1 MRSPVNDY
9 LQTLHDRHVGV
20 KDGAVADYI
29 PELAAAEPDFFGIS
43 MVTTQGAVY
52 EAGDTRERFTIQ
64 SISKPLTYGLALEE
78 LGEQKVREHIGVEP
92 TGDAFN
98 SITLDPVT
106 GTPLNPMVNAG
117 AIAAVGILDPSTA
130 MPRLDRILDTYSA
143 YAGRNIELDEAVRA
157 GEARTGDRNRAIAYL
172 LHGSGAITDRP
183 EPAVEDYF
191 SQCSALVDCTDL
203 AMIAATLANGGVNPR
218 NGRRAASEKTVRK
231 VLSVMV
237 SCGMYNRAGNWLYTV
252 GLPAKSGVAGGIIAV
267 LPGQLGIGVF
277 SPRLDEAGNSVRG
290 VLVCEDITRELGLHP
305 IQTGRDQASP
315 VHTRFRLDEMRS
327 KRWRS
332 PEQAELIQS
341 EGRCAGAFEL
351 QGDLDFAASERAIRA
366 VIGADLRFTVLDFHR
381 VNKIDHESAVMLADL
396 CVALEEDGRGLVLSS
411 VARFHELLVEAAG
424 RELRELPGLD
434 LALEW
439 CEDQLLGD
447 SEAAPEPEAIE
458 LRDHSLL
465 SDFSEEQLAEVV
477 ALMERH
483 EIAAGEHLFHVGDVA
498 DRLYLVTRGRLSA
511 FIELRPGEQ
520 RRVST
525 AGPGGL
531 IGEIAF
537 VTGSNRSATVRV
549 DSDVEYWTLPHSSLR
564 ELRNAEPALQA
575 ILLRNLLTI
584 VAIDARMFQ
593 RALQTLVG

>member
-29 PELAAAEPDFFGIS
+29 PELASAEPDYFGIS

-78 LGEQKVREHIGVEP
+78 LGEEKVRRHIGVEP

-98 SITLDPVT
+98 SITLDPET

-117 AIAAVGILDPSTA
+117 AIAAVGILDPSA
-130 MPRLDRILDTYSA
+130 SMPRLDRILDNYSA
-143 YAGRNIELDEAVRA
+143 YAGRSLEVDEAVRA

-191 SQCSALVDCTDL
+191 AQCATLVDCTDL

-237 SCGMYNRAGNWLYTV
+237 SCGMYNHAGQWLYTV

-305 IQTGRDQASP
+305 IQTGRKPASP
-315 VHTRFRLDEMRS
+315 IHTRFRLDEMRS

-332 PEQAELIQS
+332 PEQAELIQA
-341 EGRCAGAFEL
+341 EGRSAGAFEL
-351 QGDLDFAASERAIRA
+351 QGDLDFAASEQAIRA
-366 VIGADLRFTVLDFHR
+366 VIGADLRFAVLDFQR
-381 VNKIDHESAVMLADL
+381 VNKIDDESV
-396 CVALEEDGRGLVLSS
+396 
-411 VARFHELLVEAAG
+411 
-424 RELRELPGLD
+424 
-434 LALEW
+434 
-439 CEDQLLGD
+439 
-447 SEAAPEPEAIE
+447 
-458 LRDHSLL
+458 
-465 SDFSEEQLAEVV
+465 
-477 ALMERH
+477 
-483 EIAAGEHLFHVGDVA
+483 VA
-498 DRLYLVTRGRLSA
+498 DR
-511 FIELRPGEQ
+511 
-520 RRVST
+520 
-525 AGPGGL
+525 
-531 IGEIAF
+531 
-537 VTGSNRSATVRV
+537 
-549 DSDVEYWTLPHSSLR
+549 
-564 ELRNAEPALQA
+564 
-575 ILLRNLLTI
+575 
-584 VAIDARMFQ
+584 
-593 RALQTLVG
+593 